1 MSLALGWC
9 INPSLLDS
17 NNHSLS
23 FFKLQ
28 FSTSMFATCCL
39 SASLVFAS
47 NWGEGGREEENGD
60 WLGLIWAL
68 PTSPRHTSGIAPVFS
83 QTKAFSDPTAA
94 PSPDFSS
101 YSGTCFVLMF
111 VSVDTAWLGETDQA
125 RRDQPSSSFLSPD
138 CKGAALLG
146 QDQGSWMLSV
156 GNK

>member
-47 NWGEGGREEENGD
+47 NWGEGGREEEDGD

-68 PTSPRHTSGIAPVFS
+68 PTSPRHTSGIAPVLTNKS
-83 QTKAFSDPTAA
+83 ILRPH
-94 PSPDFSS
+94 
-101 YSGTCFVLMF
+101 
-111 VSVDTAWLGETDQA
+111 
-125 RRDQPSSSFLSPD
+125 SSSVPWFLILFRN
-138 CKGAALLG
+138 LLCVDVCVCGHSMAWWDRSG
-146 QDQGSWMLSV
+146 QEGPAQLLFPEPWLQRSSSSWSGSRLLNAFC
-156 GNK
+156 GQ